1 MKTVRY
7 RLHDKVFAL
16 RADAPIVQGTMEEA
30 LRYKGATPTDATA
43 ADLKMQ
49 YVQAATIPEM
59 PAEATLI
66 TRSPE
71 GLSVAH
77 VDDTYYV
84 AHADALVV
92 IDAPEGTAQGYVGA
106 SLLTEE
112 QALVRFYLVTI
123 GVVILLRYQER
134 YGLHTAALVR
144 DGAGVLLVAQSGSG
158 KSTTTLNL
166 VRAGWQH
173 LSDDTVLLRRLPK
186 AVEGDRV
193 EALSFRHDF
202 CIKHEMVAQFPA
214 LGAHAWPSSM
224 SDPTKW
230 RVDPEVLYPGQ
241 FVPRCRPRL
250 VLLPEIVDAPTSRL
264 EPIRAATVLQHLS
277 TQAGALL
284 TPRPHIVQKHLSL
297 LSDLMQQVTC
307 LRFLAG
313 RDALSDPDV
322 SVRLIGGALREAQE
336 AA

>member
-16 RADAPIVQGTMEEA
+16 RADAAALQATMVEA
-30 LRYKGATPTDATA
+30 LRYKGAAPAGEAA
-43 ADLKMQ
+43 ADLDMQ
-49 YVQAATIPEM
+49 YVQARTIPEL

-77 VDDTYYV
+77 VEDTYYV
-84 AHADALVV
+84 AHADALLV
-92 IDAPEGTAQGYVGA
+92 IDAPGGTASAHVGA
-106 SLLTEE
+106 SLFTEA

-173 LSDDTVLLRRLPK
+173 LSDDTVLLRRLPE
-186 AVEGDRV
+186 AVAGDRV

-214 LGAHAWPSSM
+214 LGAHAWPPSM
-224 SDPTKW
+224 SDPAKW
-230 RVDPEVLYPGQ
+230 RVDPDVLYPGQ

-250 VLLPEIVDAPTSRL
+250 VLLPEIVDAATSRL
-264 EPIRAATVLQHLS
+264 EPIRSATVLQHLS

-284 TPRPHIVQKHLSL
+284 TPRPHIVQKHLRL

-313 RDALSDPDV
+313 RDALTDPEA
-322 SVRLIGGALREAQE
+322 SATLIGNALQEAQQG
-336 AA
+336 A